1 MQPAE
6 RDFGYMAGAISDWVH
21 ANTVQTIRATNL
33 ATALLGPV
41 TANHS
46 LGKMPGPGRVA
57 AKEIYAALDGPGC
70 EQSFIEANW
79 SAATSRTA
87 HCCCTMSPP
96 PISKDAVAK
105 WRSMATAA
113 TTVVTG
119 RRVVI
124 GLTATADGRPVAVE
138 VFEGNTADPVT
149 LSWAFSPRVGP
160 AGQIDKLKQRFHLR
174 RLVTVDDCGVLTG
187 ARIGRCCVRAR
198 PVHLAVSGRRRGRDH
213 RAAIGLHA

>member
-70 EQSFIEANW
+70 EQPFIEANW

-138 VFEGNTADPVT
+138 VFEGNTAVPVT
-149 LSWAFSPRVGP
+149 LSWAFSPRAYPVTRCRDGATWPSLPATQSDAAATARAYKSLSGVEHAFRSLKCRVGFW
-160 AGQIDKLKQRFHLR
+160 R
-174 RLVTVDDCGVLTG
+174 
-187 ARIGRCCVRAR
+187 
-198 PVHLAVSGRRRGRDH
+198 S
-213 RAAIGLHA
+213 